1 MDECSKLPLE
11 GVKVLD
17 LSRVL
22 AGPYATMVLGD
33 LGADVIKVEH
43 PERGDDT
50 RHWGPP
56 FAGEGEARESA
67 YFLAVNRNKRSIG
80 VDLKDPEGLERIK
93 ELAAEADV
101 VIENWRRG
109 ALEKFGLDYEALRE
123 ANPGLIY
130 CSITGFGPGPDE
142 ERPGYDFLVQ
152 ARGGVMGI
160 TGQPGGEPT
169 KVGVAIS
176 DIVCGL
182 FASNAI
188 LAALHR
194 RAATG
199 EGARIEV
206 PLFESTLGW
215 LANRGQEYL
224 ISGKDTGLIGN
235 AHPSIVPYQTF
246 DASDKPIV
254 VAVGNNTQFAGL
266 CKAVGRP
273 ELAEDERFATNPD
286 RVANREALIPESPT
300 RVQQAARGRVGRGDP
315 GRGHPVRTRQ
325 HARRRVRRRARPRAR
340 AYSRIS
346 IIPRPACS
354 RCSPRRYSS
363 TANASLS
370 AVLHQPSASTRTKRT
385 TIGASSFEPRPE
397 RFANRPCT
405 CGPRHQGFRG
415 AIRWPRTRSLA

>member
-1 MDECSKLPLE
+1 MDAGPKLPLA
-11 GVKVLD
+11 GVKILD

-33 LGADVIKVEH
+33 LGADVLKVEH

-67 YFLAVNRNKRSIG
+67 YFLAVNRNKRSVG
-80 VDLKDPEGLERIK
+80 VDLKDPEGLERI
-93 ELAAEADV
+93 ERLAAGADV

-109 ALEKFGLDYEALRE
+109 ALEKLGLGYEALRE
-123 ANPGLIY
+123 TNPGLIY

-152 ARGGVMGI
+152 ARGGVIGI

-194 RAATG
+194 RGETG
-199 EGARIEV
+199 EGSRIEV

-224 ISGKDTGLIGN
+224 VSGEDTGLIGN

-246 DASDKPIV
+246 DAADKPLV
-254 VAVGNNTQFAGL
+254 VAVGNNSQFAGL

-286 RVANREALIPESPT
+286 RVANREALISEL
-300 RVQQAARGRVGRGDP
+300 QKEFGQ
-315 GRGHPVRTRQ
+315 
-325 HARRRVRRRARPRAR
+325 
-340 AYSRIS
+340 
-346 IIPRPACS
+346 RPAEEWVGEI
-354 RCSPRRYSS
+354 RDAGIP
-363 TANASLS
+363 
-370 AVLHQPSASTRTKRT
+370 
-385 TIGASSFEPRPE
+385 
-397 RFANRPCT
+397 
-405 CGPRHQGFRG
+405 CGPVN
-415 AIRWPRTRSLA
+415 SLADVFADDHVLGSGILQDIVHASAGPLKMLASPILIDAERLPIRRSPPTLGQHTDETLDWT

>member
-1 MDECSKLPLE
+1 MDDGPKLPLA
-11 GVKVLD
+11 GVRVLD

-80 VDLKDPEGLERIK
+80 VDLKDPEGLERVK
-93 ELAAEADV
+93 KLAAGADV

-109 ALEKFGLDYEALRE
+109 ALEKLGLGYEALR
-123 ANPGLIY
+123 ATNPGLVY

-194 RAATG
+194 RDATG
-199 EGARIEV
+199 EGSRIEV

-224 ISGKDTGLIGN
+224 VSGEDKGLIGN

-246 DASDKPIV
+246 DASDKPLV
-254 VAVGNNTQFAGL
+254 VAVGNNSQFAGL
-266 CKAVGRP
+266 CKALGRP

-286 RVANREALIPESPT
+286 RVANRETLVSELQEEI
-300 RVQQAARGRVGRGDP
+300 GK
-315 GRGHPVRTRQ
+315 
-325 HARRRVRRRARPRAR
+325 
-340 AYSRIS
+340 
-346 IIPRPACS
+346 RPADEWAEEIRAAGVPS
-354 RCSPRRYSS
+354 GPVNTLADVFADDHVKGSGVLQDIVHASAGPLKMLASPILIDTERLPIRRPPP
-363 TANASLS
+363 TLGQHTDET
-370 AVLHQPSASTRTKRT
+370 LDWT
-385 TIGASSFEPRPE
+385 
-397 RFANRPCT
+397 
-405 CGPRHQGFRG
+405 
-415 AIRWPRTRSLA
+415 

>member
-1 MDECSKLPLE
+1 MVDGPKLPLQ

-56 FAGEGEARESA
+56 FVGEGEARESA

-109 ALEKFGLDYEALRE
+109 ALEKFGLDYDALRK

-224 ISGKDTGLIGN
+224 ISGEDTGLIGN

-286 RVANREALIPESPT
+286 RVANREALIQGLQREFSK
-300 RVQQAARGRVGRGDP
+300 
-315 GRGHPVRTRQ
+315 
-325 HARRRVRRRARPRAR
+325 
-340 AYSRIS
+340 
-346 IIPRPACS
+346 RPADEWVEEIRAAGIPCG
-354 RCSPRRYSS
+354 PVNML
-363 TANASLS
+363 ADVFADEH
-370 AVLHQPSASTRTKRT
+370 VLGSGILQDIDHPSAGLLKML
-385 TIGASSFEPRPE
+385 ASPLLVDGERLPIHRP
-397 RFANRPCT
+397 P
-405 CGPRHQGFRG
+405 P
-415 AIRWPRTRSLA
+415 SLGQHTDETHDDWR

>member
-1 MDECSKLPLE
+1 VLAATERPGYTWRMGKGWKLPLE

-22 AGPYATMVLGD
+22 AGPYATMLLGD
-33 LGADVIKVEH
+33 LGADVLKVEH

-56 FAGEGEARESA
+56 FAGGESA
-67 YFLAVNRNKRSIG
+67 YFLSINRNKRSIG
-80 VDLKDPEGLERIK
+80 VDLKDQKGLERVEK
-93 ELAAEADV
+93 LAAGADV

-109 ALEKFGLDYEALRE
+109 ALEKLGLGYEKLKR
-123 ANPGLIY
+123 ANPDLVY
-130 CSITGFGPGPDE
+130 CSITGFGPGPE
-142 ERPGYDFLVQ
+142 EDRPGYDFLVQ

-169 KVGVAIS
+169 KVGVAIA

-194 RAATG
+194 RSVTG

-224 ISGKDTGLIGN
+224 TSGKDTGLIGN

-246 DASDKPIV
+246 DAADRPLV
-254 VAVGNNTQFAGL
+254 VAVGNNTQFANL
-266 CKAVGRP
+266 CEVIGRP

-286 RVANREALIPESPT
+286 RVANREALIPELQREFGGRSANEWADEL
-300 RVQQAARGRVGRGDP
+300 RAAGVPSG
-315 GRGHPVRTRQ
+315 PVNTLADVMADEHLLGSGMLQ
-325 HARRRVRRRARPRAR
+325 DLDH
-340 AYSRIS
+340 
-346 IIPRPACS
+346 
-354 RCSPRRYSS
+354 
-363 TANASLS
+363 
-370 AVLHQPSASTRTKRT
+370 PSA
-385 TIGASSFEPRPE
+385 GHLEMLASPVLVDGERLPIRRPPPTLGQHTE
-397 RFANRPCT
+397 RADDDW
-405 CGPRHQGFRG
+405 G
-415 AIRWPRTRSLA
+415 

>member
-1 MDECSKLPLE
+1 MLPLE

-33 LGADVIKVEH
+33 LGASVIKVEH

-56 FAGEGEARESA
+56 FAGEGEDRESA

-80 VDLKDPEGLERIK
+80 VDLKDQEGLERVK
-93 ELAAEADV
+93 RLAAGADV

-109 ALEKFGLDYEALRE
+109 ALEKLGLGYEALSE
-123 ANPGLIY
+123 ANPGLVY

-176 DIVCGL
+176 DIVCGM

-224 ISGKDTGLIGN
+224 ISGEDTGFIGN

-246 DASDKPIV
+246 DASDKPLV
-254 VAVGNNTQFAGL
+254 VAVGNNTQFAEL
-266 CKAVGRP
+266 CKVVGRP
-273 ELAEDERFATNPD
+273 ELAEDERYTSNPD
-286 RVANREALIPESPT
+286 RVANREALIPELQEEF
-300 RVQQAARGRVGRGDP
+300 RK
-315 GRGHPVRTRQ
+315 
-325 HARRRVRRRARPRAR
+325 
-340 AYSRIS
+340 
-346 IIPRPACS
+346 RPADAWVQEIRAAGVPS
-354 RCSPRRYSS
+354 GPVNPLADVFADDHVKGSGI
-363 TANASLS
+363 LQD
-370 AVLHQPSASTRTKRT
+370 LKHPSAGSLKMV
-385 TIGASSFEPRPE
+385 ASPILVDGERLPIRRPPPTLGQHTGE
-397 RFANRPCT
+397 T
-405 CGPRHQGFRG
+405 ED
-415 AIRWPRTRSLA
+415 WT

>member
-1 MDECSKLPLE
+1 MEAGPKLPLA

-33 LGADVIKVEH
+33 LGADIIKVEH

-56 FAGEGEARESA
+56 FAGEGEACESA
-67 YFLAVNRNKRSIG
+67 YFLSVNRNKRSIG
-80 VDLKDPEGLERIK
+80 VDLKAPEGLERVK
-93 ELAAEADV
+93 NLAANADV
-101 VIENWRRG
+101 LIENWRRG
-109 ALEKFGLDYEALRE
+109 ALEKLGLGYEALKE
-123 ANPGLIY
+123 TNPDLIY
-130 CSITGFGPGPDE
+130 CSITGFGPGPDG

-199 EGARIEV
+199 EGALIEV

-224 ISGKDTGLIGN
+224 ISGDDKGLIGN

-246 DASDKPIV
+246 DAADKPLV
-254 VAVGNNTQFAGL
+254 VAVGNNTQFVEL
-266 CKAVGRP
+266 CKVVGRP
-273 ELAEDERFATNPD
+273 GLAEDERFATNPD
-286 RVANREALIPESPT
+286 RVANREALIPEL
-300 RVQQAARGRVGRGDP
+300 QEEFGK
-315 GRGHPVRTRQ
+315 
-325 HARRRVRRRARPRAR
+325 
-340 AYSRIS
+340 
-346 IIPRPACS
+346 RPADEWAAEIRAAGVPS
-354 RCSPRRYSS
+354 GPVNTLAYVF
-363 TANASLS
+363 ADEH
-370 AVLHQPSASTRTKRT
+370 VLGSGILQNVDHPSA
-385 TIGASSFEPRPE
+385 GPLEMLASPILVDGERLPIRRPPPTLGQHTDE
-397 RFANRPCT
+397 VDDGGWT
-405 CGPRHQGFRG
+405 EE
-415 AIRWPRTRSLA
+415 S

>member
-1 MDECSKLPLE
+1 MPLE
-11 GVKVLD
+11 GVRVLD

-56 FAGEGEARESA
+56 FAGGEKRGESA
-67 YFLAVNRNKRSIG
+67 YFLSVNRNKRSVG
-80 VDLKDPEGLERIK
+80 VDLKDPGGLERVRA
-93 ELAAEADV
+93 LAAGADV
-101 VIENWRRG
+101 LIENWRRG
-109 ALEKFGLDYEALRE
+109 ALEKLGLGYETLQE
-123 ANPGLIY
+123 SNPGLIY

-142 ERPGYDFLVQ
+142 DRPGYDFLVQ

-194 RAATG
+194 RNETG

-224 ISGKDTGLIGN
+224 VSNKDSGLIGN

-246 DASDKPIV
+246 HASDKPLV
-254 VAVGNNTQFAGL
+254 VAVGNNTQFARL
-266 CKAVGRP
+266 CKVLDRP

-286 RVANREALIPESPT
+286 RVANREALISELQEEFGQRPADEWVEQIRAAGVPSGPVNTLADVFADEHVRGSGMLQDIVHASAGLLEMLASPILIDSERLPIRRPPPT
-300 RVQQAARGRVGRGDP
+300 LGQHTGDP
-315 GRGHPVRTRQ
+315 YGW
-325 HARRRVRRRARPRAR
+325 
-340 AYSRIS
+340 
-346 IIPRPACS
+346 
-354 RCSPRRYSS
+354 
-363 TANASLS
+363 
-370 AVLHQPSASTRTKRT
+370 
-385 TIGASSFEPRPE
+385 E
-397 RFANRPCT
+397 
-405 CGPRHQGFRG
+405 
-415 AIRWPRTRSLA
+415 

>member
-1 MDECSKLPLE
+1 MDDGPKLPLA

-80 VDLKDPEGLERIK
+80 VDLKAPEGLERVK
-93 ELAAEADV
+93 KLAAGADV

-109 ALEKFGLDYEALRE
+109 ALEKLGLGYEALR
-123 ANPGLIY
+123 ATNPGLVY

-194 RAATG
+194 RDATG
-199 EGARIEV
+199 EGSRIEV

-224 ISGKDTGLIGN
+224 VSGEDKGLIGN

-246 DASDKPIV
+246 DASDRPLV
-254 VAVGNNTQFAGL
+254 VAVGNNSQFAEL

-286 RVANREALIPESPT
+286 RVANREALISEL
-300 RVQQAARGRVGRGDP
+300 QEEFGK
-315 GRGHPVRTRQ
+315 
-325 HARRRVRRRARPRAR
+325 
-340 AYSRIS
+340 
-346 IIPRPACS
+346 RPADEWAEEIRAAGVPS
-354 RCSPRRYSS
+354 GPVNTLADVFADDHVRGSGMLQDIVHASAGPLKMLASPILIDTERLPIRRPPP
-363 TANASLS
+363 TLGQHTDET
-370 AVLHQPSASTRTKRT
+370 LDWT
-385 TIGASSFEPRPE
+385 
-397 RFANRPCT
+397 
-405 CGPRHQGFRG
+405 
-415 AIRWPRTRSLA
+415 

>member
-1 MDECSKLPLE
+1 MEDDPRLPLE

-33 LGADVIKVEH
+33 LGADVLKVEH

-56 FAGEGEARESA
+56 FAGGEESGESA
-67 YFLAVNRNKRSIG
+67 YFLSVNRNKRTIG
-80 VDLKDPEGLERIK
+80 VDLKDEKGLERIK
-93 ELAAEADV
+93 KLAAGADV

-109 ALEKFGLDYEALRE
+109 ALKKLGLGYETLKE
-123 ANPGLIY
+123 ANPGLVY
-130 CSITGFGPGPDE
+130 CAITGFGPGPDE
-142 ERPGYDFLVQ
+142 DRPGYDFLVQ

-194 RAATG
+194 RDVTG

-224 ISGKDTGLIGN
+224 ISGEDIGLIGN

-246 DASDKPIV
+246 HASDKPLV
-254 VAVGNNTQFAGL
+254 VAVGNNTQFANL
-266 CKAVGRP
+266 CEAIGRP
-273 ELAEDERFATNPD
+273 ELADDERYSTNPD
-286 RVANREALIPESPT
+286 RVANREALISELQEEFGKRT
-300 RVQQAARGRVGRGDP
+300 ADEWAEEIRAAGVPSG
-315 GRGHPVRTRQ
+315 PVNTLADVFADE
-325 HARRRVRRRARPRAR
+325 H
-340 AYSRIS
+340 
-346 IIPRPACS
+346 
-354 RCSPRRYSS
+354 
-363 TANASLS
+363 
-370 AVLHQPSASTRTKRT
+370 VLGSGILQNLNHPSAGSLKML
-385 TIGASSFEPRPE
+385 ASPILIDGERLPIRRPPPILGQHTDDLND
-397 RFANRPCT
+397 A
-405 CGPRHQGFRG
+405 
-415 AIRWPRTRSLA
+415 WS

>member
-1 MDECSKLPLE
+1 MENGPKLPLQ
-11 GVKVLD
+11 GVRVLD

-33 LGADVIKVEH
+33 LGADVMKVEH

-56 FAGEGEARESA
+56 FAGGESA
-67 YFLAVNRNKRSIG
+67 YFLSINRNKRSIG
-80 VDLKDPEGLERIK
+80 VDLKDPDGLERVEK
-93 ELAAEADV
+93 LAAGADV

-109 ALEKFGLDYEALRE
+109 ALEKLGLGYEKLKG
-123 ANPGLIY
+123 ANPDLVY

-169 KVGVAIS
+169 KVGVAIA

-188 LAALHR
+188 LAALYR
-194 RAATG
+194 RSMTG

-224 ISGKDTGLIGN
+224 VSGEDTGLIGN

-246 DASDKPIV
+246 DAADKPLV
-254 VAVGNNTQFAGL
+254 VAVGNNTQFANL
-266 CKAVGRP
+266 CEVIGRT
-273 ELAEDERFATNPD
+273 ELAEDERFATNPA
-286 RVANREALIPESPT
+286 RVANREVLISELQREFCGRPADEWADELRAAGVPSGPVNTLADVLADEHLLGSGMLRGLDHPSAGHLEMLASPILIDGERLSIRRPPPT
-300 RVQQAARGRVGRGDP
+300 LG
-315 GRGHPVRTRQ
+315 Q
-325 HARRRVRRRARPRAR
+325 HAEE
-340 AYSRIS
+340 
-346 IIPRPACS
+346 
-354 RCSPRRYSS
+354 
-363 TANASLS
+363 
-370 AVLHQPSASTRTKRT
+370 
-385 TIGASSFEPRPE
+385 GW
-397 RFANRPCT
+397 
-405 CGPRHQGFRG
+405 RG
-415 AIRWPRTRSLA
+415 

>member
-1 MDECSKLPLE
+1 MDDGPNLPLS

-56 FAGEGEARESA
+56 FAGEGEVRESA

-80 VDLKDPEGLERIK
+80 VDLKAPEGLEQVK
-93 ELAAEADV
+93 KLAAGADV

-109 ALEKFGLDYEALRE
+109 ALDKLGLGYEALR
-123 ANPGLIY
+123 AKNHALVY

-194 RAATG
+194 RDATG
-199 EGARIEV
+199 KGSRIEV

-224 ISGKDTGLIGN
+224 VSGEDKGLIGN

-246 DASDKPIV
+246 DASDKPLV
-254 VAVGNNTQFAGL
+254 VAVGNNSQFAHL

-286 RVANREALIPESPT
+286 RVANREALISEL
-300 RVQQAARGRVGRGDP
+300 QEE
-315 GRGHPVRTRQ
+315 
-325 HARRRVRRRARPRAR
+325 
-340 AYSRIS
+340 IS
-346 IIPRPACS
+346 KRPADEWAEEIRAAGVPS
-354 RCSPRRYSS
+354 GPVNTLADVFSDDHVRGSGMLQDIVHASAGPLKMLASPILIDTERLPIRRPPP
-363 TANASLS
+363 TLGQHTDET
-370 AVLHQPSASTRTKRT
+370 LDWT
-385 TIGASSFEPRPE
+385 
-397 RFANRPCT
+397 
-405 CGPRHQGFRG
+405 
-415 AIRWPRTRSLA
+415 

>member
-1 MDECSKLPLE
+1 MDDGPKLPLA
-11 GVKVLD
+11 GVRVLD

-80 VDLKDPEGLERIK
+80 VDLKDPEGLERVK
-93 ELAAEADV
+93 KLAAGADV

-109 ALEKFGLDYEALRE
+109 ALEKLGLGYEALR
-123 ANPGLIY
+123 ATNPGLVY

-194 RAATG
+194 RDATG
-199 EGARIEV
+199 EGSRIEV

-224 ISGKDTGLIGN
+224 VSGEDKGLIGN

-246 DASDKPIV
+246 DASDKPLV
-254 VAVGNNTQFAGL
+254 VAVGNNSQFAGL
-266 CKAVGRP
+266 CKALGRP

-286 RVANREALIPESPT
+286 RVANRETLVSELQEEI
-300 RVQQAARGRVGRGDP
+300 GK
-315 GRGHPVRTRQ
+315 
-325 HARRRVRRRARPRAR
+325 
-340 AYSRIS
+340 
-346 IIPRPACS
+346 RPADEWAEEIRAAGVPS
-354 RCSPRRYSS
+354 GPVNTLADVFADDHVRGSGILQDIVHASAGPLKMLASPILIDTERLPIRRPPP
-363 TANASLS
+363 TLGQHTN
-370 AVLHQPSASTRTKRT
+370 
-385 TIGASSFEPRPE
+385 EPLDW
-397 RFANRPCT
+397 T
-405 CGPRHQGFRG
+405 
-415 AIRWPRTRSLA
+415 